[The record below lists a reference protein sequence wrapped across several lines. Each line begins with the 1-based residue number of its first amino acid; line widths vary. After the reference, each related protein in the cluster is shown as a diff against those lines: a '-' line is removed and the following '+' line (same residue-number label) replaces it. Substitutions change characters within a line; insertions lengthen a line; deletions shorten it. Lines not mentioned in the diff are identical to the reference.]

1 MDLVGHKTNG
11 LESDARLSEFILAA
25 TETELRMISKFL
37 THCADEMARMGEAYD
52 HIHLSDWELQ
62 FKDSPHFVVVRK

>member
-1 MDLVGHKTNG
+1 MDLFGHKTNEI
-11 LESDARLSEFILAA
+11 ESDARLSELILAA

-37 THCADEMARMGEAYD
+37 THCADEMGRMGVAYD
-52 HIHLSDWELQ
+52 HIHLSDWEPQ